1 MTLIVHTP
9 DSDAVAASRL
19 ADYLGWL
26 DVRGQAPTTDARDY
40 AALHAWSVADIER
53 FWRSI
58 WEYTGLISAGAPGPV
73 SGALPLRG

>member
-40 AALHAWSVADIER
+40 AALHAWSIDALED
-53 FWRSI
+53 FWTSI
-58 WEYTGLISAGAPGPV
+58 WDYTGVIAE
-73 SGALPLRG
+73 ALGKLGLPSS